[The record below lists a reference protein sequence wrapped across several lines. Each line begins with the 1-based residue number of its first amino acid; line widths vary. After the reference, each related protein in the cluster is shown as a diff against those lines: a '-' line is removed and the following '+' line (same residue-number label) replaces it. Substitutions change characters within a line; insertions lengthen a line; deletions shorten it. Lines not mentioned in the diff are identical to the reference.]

1 MSVSRNRFIAY
12 LLAFAVFLQLFGMAS
27 IASVKTKNEEFN
39 IGLSQAGV
47 SLAPPAEKP
56 VYFSEKSFENGV
68 VLTAVMTCIL
78 GNVKQSIITSIET
91 YREFYPVLSRK
102 TIEVFRE

>member
-12 LLAFAVFLQLFGMAS
+12 ILAVAVFLQLFGMAN
-27 IASVKTKNEEFN
+27 IASVKTKNDKFN
-39 IGLSQAGV
+39 ISISTAGV

-56 VYFSEKSFENGV
+56 VYFSEKSVENGV
-68 VLTAVMTCIL
+68 VLTAVLTCIL
-78 GNVKQSIITSIET
+78 GDIKQNIISYIAS
-91 YREFYPVLSRK
+91 YKEFYPVLSRK